1 MCSRLSGSG
10 LCFQYL
16 HSNRLLECLL
26 TYFPLLLGK
35 DSKGIGKL
43 KNLSFSGLLKGRT
56 TKIPTRS
63 EYILSALR
71 TPSIAGPQS
80 RSRKKRAENIYIQQ
94 FCSMVIQLPYKAAN
108 EKFHA
113 RCWLAMTFIP
123 VLTSFLP
130 AAFPASSNK
139 MKSHQGNKN
148 FRQ

>member
-10 LCFQYL
+10 LCFRCL

-108 EKFHA
+108 EKIS
-113 RCWLAMTFIP
+113 RTLLASNDFYSSADIIP
-123 VLTSFLP
+123 SCCFSCLIE
-130 AAFPASSNK
+130 
-139 MKSHQGNKN
+139 
-148 FRQ
+148 